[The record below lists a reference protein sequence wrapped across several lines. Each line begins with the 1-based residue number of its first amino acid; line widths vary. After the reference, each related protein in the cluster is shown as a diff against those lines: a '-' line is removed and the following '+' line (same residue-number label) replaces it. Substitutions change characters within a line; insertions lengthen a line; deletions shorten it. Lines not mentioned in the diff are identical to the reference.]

1 MCILKQ
7 KGGFI
12 SEKVDLH
19 EFMDTGRGV
28 IAKQQIFNLEKIIK
42 ISHKLVITGSV
53 AKKVHV
59 DYLLNNRIWAFWSLD
74 ESAIY
79 FGYVSSNLQSYGKPY
94 NGYIRGWRQDGN

>member
-1 MCILKQ
+1 MQMTYRKIKSDTRSRLGSKVKRLNFSFVSELMCILQQ

-53 AKKVHV
+53 AKKFMFTF
-59 DYLLNNRIWAFWSLD
+59 A
-74 ESAIY
+74 
-79 FGYVSSNLQSYGKPY
+79 
-94 NGYIRGWRQDGN
+94 

>member
-1 MCILKQ
+1 MQMTYQKTKSDTRLRLGSKVKFPNYSFDKDIMCILKQ

-19 EFMDTGRGV
+19 EFMETGRGV

-53 AKKVHV
+53 AKSPCR
-59 DYLLNNRIWAFWSLD
+59 L
-74 ESAIY
+74 
-79 FGYVSSNLQSYGKPY
+79 SSQ
-94 NGYIRGWRQDGN
+94 

>member
-1 MCILKQ
+1 MNGRNGQLRLMQMTYRKIKSDTRSRLESKVKWPDYCFDYDPTSYFKQ

-42 ISHKLVITGSV
+42 ISHKLVITGTV
-53 AKKVHV
+53 AK
-59 DYLLNNRIWAFWSLD
+59 IW
-74 ESAIY
+74 
-79 FGYVSSNLQSYGKPY
+79 
-94 NGYIRGWRQDGN
+94 QDL